1 MKLGSTYEDY
11 LEYGDRC
18 KFYYN
23 KDEQTIICTT
33 LYKGQAVRGIAKC
46 NPEDEFDLE
55 LGKKLAYLRCRKKF
69 LRKKMKRALK
79 AERDAIVAEARA
91 KYNLD
96 SAREFVSDSE
106 MQLSSVINE
115 LEEFEVKLNNQGE

>member
-11 LEYGDRC
+11 IEYGDRC

-23 KDEQTIICTT
+23 KDEQTIICMT
-33 LYKGQAVRGIAKC
+33 LYKGKPVRGIAKC

-69 LRKKMKRALK
+69 LCKKLKRALK
-79 AERDAIVAEARA
+79 AEHDAIIAEARA

-106 MQLSSVINE
+106 MQLDNIIKE
-115 LEEFEVKLNNQGE
+115 LDTLENKLK

>member
-23 KDEQTIICTT
+23 KDEQTIICMT
-33 LYKGQAVRGIAKC
+33 LYKGQPVRGIAKC
-46 NPEDEFDLE
+46 DPDDEFNLE

-69 LRKKMKRALK
+69 LRKKLKRAMK
-79 AERDAIVAEARA
+79 AEHDAIIAEARA

-106 MQLSSVINE
+106 TQLAKAINE
-115 LEEFEVKLNNQGE
+115 LEALERKLK